1 MDCVGILIYLVN
13 EYHTHV
19 SIYQESDRMY
29 GLGIRVQIFK
39 LDFNTEALGILSKRI
54 VLVTNH
60 EN

>member
-29 GLGIRVQIFK
+29 GLGVRVQIFK
-39 LDFNTEALGILSKRI
+39 LNFNTEALG
-54 VLVTNH
+54 N
-60 EN
+60 